1 MKTIINSAILSCFLI
16 STSFAQQPA
25 KSTINKLSQNFRETL
40 KFRPPA
46 GMKFIEKVDK
56 QQGQI
61 IIPYLK
67 YQLDNGLIVLIHE
80 DHSDP
85 VVYVDV
91 TFHVGSAREQQGRSG
106 FAHFFEHMMFQGSK
120 HVADDQ
126 HFKIITEAGGTLN
139 GTTNSDRT
147 NYFEVI
153 PSNQLEKVLWL
164 EADRMG
170 FLLDSVTQKK
180 FEIQRATVKNE
191 RGQRY
196 DNAPYGLAWEKTAEA
211 LFPKGHP
218 YSWQTIG
225 YIEDLNRVD
234 VNDLKR
240 FYLRWY
246 GPNNAVLTIAGDVD
260 VPKTLQWIVK
270 YFGPIP
276 KGKDVSPMKPI
287 PVELP
292 ETRYISYEDNIKF
305 PMLKWAFPTVPFTS
319 DEATALDFLAN
330 ILSEGK
336 SSPLYQAFI
345 KTGKATSA
353 SAYHYSRELA
363 GQFEFAIRANIPLAE
378 CQKILEETLENWE
391 KTGISEKQIQKI
403 KNQKIS
409 QIYEQLYTVQSKGA
423 LLAYYQTFFN
433 NPNYLPKEI
442 EKIKKVTPQ
451 DVMNVYLK
459 YIKGKNKVVLSV
471 VPKDKPELKV
481 REDNWKMYE
490 RTIESE
496 SEEYKNL
503 TYVPPKDTFD
513 RSIMPSAEKEIKLP
527 ELQIKQGK
535 TSFQTPYLMMQEN
548 EVPKTKILI
557 SFEAGHRYEPIEK
570 SGIASVLADL
580 LKESTKKRSAEEL
593 DDKIQSLGSEISIN
607 VSDNDF
613 TIIVSSLT
621 ENLDSTLKLLKE
633 IIFEPKF
640 DTADFRRVIKRKL
653 DALQQRKV
661 TASIIASDIFNKL
674 YYGNANVLST
684 PNIGTEASLSNITID
699 DVKDYYKKMLSKK
712 TMKIAI
718 LSDKNDDKAIIQKLE
733 FLARLPN
740 NSINYTEP
748 VIPTIPSTQIY
759 FVDKPNAAQSEIIF
773 GTYGLP
779 FDATGN
785 YFKATILNFP
795 FAGAFNSRVNYLLR
809 EIKGYTY
816 GTRGRFEG
824 DKYSGRYLISG
835 GFKKDATDST
845 LSLIQQEI
853 DKLITNGL
861 TNEELEFTKS
871 SLLQS
876 EALKTESPYQKLYLM
891 KTIMDYNLP
900 LNFKQ
905 QQREIL
911 NTITLK
917 ELNDLAKKVINKNK
931 FYIVVVGD
939 KKTIFDKI
947 NKLGLPIVELTT
959 DGNMVK

>member
-1 MKTIINSAILSCFLI
+1 
-16 STSFAQQPA
+16 
-25 KSTINKLSQNFRETL
+25 
-40 KFRPPA
+40 
-46 GMKFIEKVDK
+46 
-56 QQGQI
+56 
-61 IIPYLK
+61 
-67 YQLDNGLIVLIHE
+67 
-80 DHSDP
+80 
-85 VVYVDV
+85 
-91 TFHVGSAREQQGRSG
+91 
-106 FAHFFEHMMFQGSK
+106 
-120 HVADDQ
+120 
-126 HFKIITEAGGTLN
+126 
-139 GTTNSDRT
+139 
-147 NYFEVI
+147 
-153 PSNQLEKVLWL
+153 
-164 EADRMG
+164 
-170 FLLDSVTQKK
+170 
-180 FEIQRATVKNE
+180 
-191 RGQRY
+191 
-196 DNAPYGLAWEKTAEA
+196 
-211 LFPKGHP
+211 
-218 YSWQTIG
+218 
-225 YIEDLNRVD
+225 
-234 VNDLKR
+234 
-240 FYLRWY
+240 
-246 GPNNAVLTIAGDVD
+246 
-260 VPKTLQWIVK
+260 
-270 YFGPIP
+270 
-276 KGKDVSPMKPI
+276 
-287 PVELP
+287 
-292 ETRYISYEDNIKF
+292 
-305 PMLKWAFPTVPFTS
+305 
-319 DEATALDFLAN
+319 
-330 ILSEGK
+330 
-336 SSPLYQAFI
+336 
-345 KTGKATSA
+345 
-353 SAYHYSRELA
+353 
-363 GQFEFAIRANIPLAE
+363 
-378 CQKILEETLENWE
+378 
-391 KTGISEKQIQKI
+391 
-403 KNQKIS
+403 
-409 QIYEQLYTVQSKGA
+409 
-423 LLAYYQTFFN
+423 
-433 NPNYLPKEI
+433 
-442 EKIKKVTPQ
+442 
-451 DVMNVYLK
+451 
-459 YIKGKNKVVLSV
+459 
-471 VPKDKPELKV
+471 
-481 REDNWKMYE
+481 
-490 RTIESE
+490 
-496 SEEYKNL
+496 
-503 TYVPPKDTFD
+503 
-513 RSIMPSAEKEIKLP
+513 
-527 ELQIKQGK
+527 
-535 TSFQTPYLMMQEN
+535 MMQEN

-593 DDKIQSLGSEISIN
+593 DDKITSLGSEISIN

-613 TIIVSSLT
+613 TINISSIT
-621 ENLDSTLKLLKE
+621 ENLDSTLKLVQE
-633 IIFEPKF
+633 IIYEPKF
-640 DTADFRRVIKRKL
+640 DTADFRRIIKRKL

-661 TASIIASDIFNKL
+661 TASIIAADVFNKL

-718 LSDKNDDKAIIQKLE
+718 ISDKNDDKLLIQKLG
-733 FLARLPN
+733 FLAGLSN
-740 NSINYTEP
+740 TANNYTEP
-748 VIPTIPSTQIY
+748 VIPSIPTTQIY

-779 FDATGN
+779 FDVTGN

-853 DKLITNGL
+853 DKLITTGL

-947 NKLGLPIVELTT
+947 NKLGLPVVELTT